1 MDLKAIVDQ
10 YDSLFGQVLT
20 PEGVFKYETGYLADT
35 LIEMMPTHV
44 NLTIENFND
53 VDALLALY
61 PYLYQKIVILHA
73 HMVHKVRE
81 YSRKGHQESLGK
93 ARDLR
98 DTMEELLKVV
108 KLQYESISRRIT
120 LRIET
125 RG

>member
-1 MDLKAIVDQ
+1 MEIKSIIEQ
-10 YDSLFGQVLT
+10 YDILFKEVLT
-20 PEGVFKYETGYLADT
+20 PEGIFQYDTGYLADT

-44 NLTIENFND
+44 HLTIDSFTD

-61 PYLYQKIVILHA
+61 PYIYQKLVILHA
-73 HMVHKVRE
+73 HMVHKVRV
-81 YSRKGHQESLGK
+81 YSRSGNQESLGK

-108 KLQYESISRRIT
+108 KLQYESVSRRIT